1 MPINQESLNRRLYKV
16 LRNRFKDTVGL
27 DSAGDVSPIEDEAD
41 VFRFT
46 FTKDG
51 EEYGKVYVTVDNSKK
66 LKIYYDNDVTESPS
80 GISPGSQ
87 YNDTWY
93 GFTEFLKQW
102 AMRNQLG
109 WEPKSKDDLEDDMAR
124 RNHVKKQENMMEGY
138 YPMGKKASYSDAVPS
153 VKMVIQHTRE
163 IQEGEQRYRNVAKIF
178 LENSLG
184 ERILAPT
191 TKPGIARVYARH
203 IAEGGVPNDD
213 RWNHIK
219 GLCEEYSKMAGFVR
233 ATRGKQFNESAQGL
247 IESGVNH
254 YNSLRE
260 SLGKL
265 AGHRGYN
272 AYFESWTPPLMEDD
286 SDTSSITELFVQ
298 ETMDPRIESVM
309 PILSK
314 LHKTVSEMRE
324 VGALAE
330 WADSLLEGGDGGETG
345 DADKGI
351 DIGDEAEEA
360 EEDLT
365 EAPGAETLKHN
376 QDTEAKNL
384 KAFGLAEE
392 EGITSNNP
400 VGIPE
405 EVDMGQYDA
414 VKSSPKGKGEDD
426 DVFKRFREKVR
437 QYGDE
442 LEQRQKEK
450 EVDEGLDANQK
461 RVGQLGPTEKVG
473 KKGAVGKLVG
483 ANENFINTDVQAVVT
498 EEGSADYGDLE
509 NEYYY
514 VIDTQSGEVVDGPFD
529 NVGEVP
535 LRLMGFDGGHK
546 VKKGAELKGLEDES
560 INEGQEDLDAILRF
574 IKK

>member
-16 LRNRFKDTVGL
+16 LRNRFKDTTGL
-27 DSAGDVSPIEDEAD
+27 DSEGDVTPIEDEAD

-66 LKIYYDNDVTESPS
+66 LKIYYDDDVTESPS
-80 GISPGSQ
+80 GMTPGSQ

-93 GFTEFLKQW
+93 GFTEFLKRW
-102 AMRNQLG
+102 AMSNQLG
-109 WEPKSKDDLEDDMAR
+109 WEPTDKDQLEGDMAR

-138 YPMGKKASYSDAVPS
+138 YPMGKKASYSDNVPN

-178 LENSLG
+178 LENAEG

-203 IAEGGVPNDD
+203 IAEGGVPNDE

-260 SLGKL
+260 SLSKL

-272 AYFESWTPPLMEDD
+272 MYFESWTPPLMEDD

-314 LHKTVSEMRE
+314 LHKTVAEMRE
-324 VGALAE
+324 VDALAE
-330 WADSLLEGGDGGETG
+330 WADSLL
-345 DADKGI
+345 
-351 DIGDEAEEA
+351 
-360 EEDLT
+360 

-376 QDTEAKNL
+376 QDTEEKNL

-392 EGITSNNP
+392 ELDEATDAYS
-400 VGIPE
+400 IPE
-405 EVDMGQYDA
+405 SEDKKIEAHGVHGM
-414 VKSSPKGKGEDD
+414 KSKPWRK
-426 DVFKRFREKVR
+426 VFKNQAAFQAWLEKHDGDVEVHGTREV
-437 QYGDE
+437 E
-442 LEQRQKEK
+442 EQVE
-450 EVDEGLDANQK
+450 EDLDANQK

-483 ANENFINTDVQAVVT
+483 ASESFINTDAQAVVT
-498 EEGSADYGDLE
+498 EEGSVDYGDLE

-514 VIDTQSGEVVDGPFD
+514 VIDTQTGEVVDGPFD

-560 INEGQEDLDAILRF
+560 ISEGQEDLDAILRI